1 METLFCKTRDEWRK
15 WLVNN
20 HLSEK
25 EIWLIYYKKHTKKA
39 TVKYNEAVEEAL
51 CFGWIDSTIKRIDE
65 NTYMQKYTPRNAK
78 SKWSLVNKNRIK
90 KLIKENKMT
99 DVGMELVEIAKQN
112 GEWQKAYSSKDKMEI
127 PENLMS
133 ALKANSVAFK
143 NFNNFSPSNQQNYI
157 GWILSAKRE
166 ETIQKRITIV
176 INRSEKNEKPGM
188 L

>member
-1 METLFCKTRDEWRK
+1 
-15 WLVNN
+15 
-20 HLSEK
+20 
-25 EIWLIYYKKHTKKA
+25 
-39 TVKYNEAVEEAL
+39 
-51 CFGWIDSTIKRIDE
+51 
-65 NTYMQKYTPRNAK
+65 
-78 SKWSLVNKNRIK
+78 
-90 KLIKENKMT
+90 
-99 DVGMELVEIAKQN
+99 MELVEIAKQN

-166 ETIQKRITIV
+166 ETIQKRIKIV